1 MTPALS
7 RNLNAIGAL
16 GIAIVLAMA
25 FYFQFAFYDLPCPL
39 CLLQRVAFVAVA
51 FGLCLNLLWGT
62 RARNYALMIVAA
74 LFGGLASGR
83 QILLHIVPG
92 TGAYGEPIFGL
103 HYYTW
108 AFILFGFVVLGAAVM
123 LLLEGPDSA
132 SDSPVPA
139 QRFGGNGFAKAAF
152 FALVLLAAGNAVS
165 TFLQCGLGV
174 CADSPTHYDLLG
186 P

>member
-74 LFGGLASGR
+74 LRCGKAFG
-83 QILLHIVPG
+83 
-92 TGAYGEPIFGL
+92 
-103 HYYTW
+103 
-108 AFILFGFVVLGAAVM
+108 
-123 LLLEGPDSA
+123 SA
-132 SDSPVPA
+132 NIDEHPT
-139 QRFGGNGFAKAAF
+139 RR
-152 FALVLLAAGNAVS
+152 LV
-165 TFLQCGLGV
+165 
-174 CADSPTHYDLLG
+174 
-186 P
+186 

>member
-25 FYFQFAFYDLPCPL
+25 FYFQFVFYDLPCPL
-39 CLLQRVAFVAVA
+39 CLLQRLAFVAVA
-51 FGLCLNLLWGT
+51 FGLCLNMLWGT

-74 LFGGLASGR
+74 LFGALASGR

-108 AFILFGFVVLGAAVM
+108 AFILFGFVVLGAAIM

-132 SDSPVPA
+132 PNTPVSK
-139 QRFGGNGFAKAAF
+139 QRFGGSVFAKSAF
-152 FALVLLAAGNAVS
+152 FAVVLLAAGNVVS
-165 TFLQCGLGV
+165 TFLQCGLGE
-174 CADSPTHYDLLG
+174 CADSPTHYELLG
-186 P
+186 S